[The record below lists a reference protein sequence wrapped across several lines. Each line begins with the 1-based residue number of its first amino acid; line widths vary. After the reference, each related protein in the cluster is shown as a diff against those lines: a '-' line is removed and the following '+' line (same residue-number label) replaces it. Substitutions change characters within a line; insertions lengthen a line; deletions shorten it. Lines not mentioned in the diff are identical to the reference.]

1 MKKVIRICAYF
12 ALLISAS
19 IFLFGG
25 LVNWLNWSGLS
36 KAVGILDII
45 GKILLI
51 IGVAIPAHEFTS
63 GKRIIWKILYW
74 VALIIYVLGCV
85 FGII

>member
-1 MKKVIRICAYF
+1 MNKVIRFCAYF

-36 KAVGILDII
+36 KAVSILDIV
-45 GKILLI
+45 GKMLLI
-51 IGVAIPAHEFTS
+51 IGVAIPAHGFTS
-63 GKRIIWKILYW
+63 GKKLFWKILYW
-74 VALIIYVLGCV
+74 VALIVYVLGCV

>member
-1 MKKVIRICAYF
+1 MNKVIRFCAYF

-19 IFLFGG
+19 IFLFSG
-25 LVNWLNWSGLS
+25 LIHWLDWSGLT
-36 KAVGILDII
+36 KAVGILDIV

-51 IGVAIPAHEFTS
+51 VGVAIPAHGFTS
-63 GKRIIWKILYW
+63 GKKLVWKILYW
-74 VALIIYVLGCV
+74 VALIVYVLGCV